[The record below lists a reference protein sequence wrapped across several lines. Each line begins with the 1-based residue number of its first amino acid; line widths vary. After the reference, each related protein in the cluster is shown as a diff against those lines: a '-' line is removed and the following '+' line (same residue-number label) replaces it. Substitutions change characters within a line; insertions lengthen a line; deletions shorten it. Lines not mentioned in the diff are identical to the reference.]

1 VIVEGTRA
9 DQLDAAV
16 PLDGKLRP
24 LLDRVV
30 KSRSLSARAVQSIRR
45 VARTVADLDDA
56 ERVGPEHLAR
66 AIALRSPLV

>member
-1 VIVEGTRA
+1 M
-9 DQLDAAV
+9 
-16 PLDGKLRP
+16 
-24 LLDRVV
+24 
-30 KSRSLSARAVQSIRR
+30 QSIRR